1 MLGKNKL
8 LLYKNG
14 NGECKSTVTVT
25 GRPQN
30 VYVLRNGTT
39 IYTIQSGETQTCIL
53 EVGDVFSQTTT
64 SSSPPLVIVDAMQ
77 INSTDKITLDI
88 TEGGRVQAIEI
99 TVMEVSN
106 GFSVEI
112 ENVFYGGSN
121 D

>member
-1 MLGKNKL
+1 MLGKEL

-14 NGECKSTVTVT
+14 NGECKGTVTVT
-25 GRPQN
+25 GRPPN

-64 SSSPPLVIVDAMQ
+64 SSSPPHVVIVNAMQ

-88 TEGGRVQAIEI
+88 TKGAGVQAIEI
-99 TVMEVSN
+99 TVLEVSN
-106 GFSVEI
+106 GFSAEI